1 MSENRNL
8 STKILQMYEELKT
21 MKEIVLGLTSP
32 HNIVTA
38 EEKDKLR
45 QSLLT
50 TDWKFLPGIKDERYN
65 KFYLLSTA
73 DEDVTSLGQE
83 LLDELDEALNLFDI
97 SNIQNNALPE
107 TKQVVLATLY
117 LVGVRDI
124 VIQNNNFAFWM
135 VEGFFGPYSGR
146 GFGGTFPYLSK
157 DFSLKEFTELW
168 EKSNSDFL
176 SLHDLI
182 KEFCPKYQYVLN
194 YDPNEED

>member
-65 KFYLLSTA
+65 KFYLLSMT
-73 DEDVTSLGQE
+73 DEDITSLGQE
-83 LLDELDEALNLFDI
+83 LLDELDEALNLFNVSKDEKDTL
-97 SNIQNNALPE
+97 SNEQQII
-107 TKQVVLATLY
+107 LATLY
-117 LVGVRDI
+117 LSGIRGIAYQGNDLALYHEG
-124 VIQNNNFAFWM
+124 NHFAGNMKFIENSNVFDFSILEEYM
-135 VEGFFGPYSGR
+135 KPRQTY
-146 GFGGTFPYLSK
+146 YLSNIIET
-157 DFSLKEFTELW
+157 L
-168 EKSNSDFL
+168 
-176 SLHDLI
+176 
-182 KEFCPKYQYVLN
+182 CPKYTYVLKT
-194 YDPNEED
+194 

>member
-8 STKILQMYEELKT
+8 STNILQMYEELKT

-73 DEDVTSLGQE
+73 DEDITSLGQE
-83 LLDELDEALNLFDI
+83 LLDELILALNLFDI
-97 SNIQNNALPE
+97 SKNVLSNK
-107 TKQVVLATLY
+107 KQLMLTTLY
-117 LVGVRDI
+117 LSGIRGI
-124 VIQNNNFAFWM
+124 AYQNTDFAL
-135 VEGFFGPYSGR
+135 YHD
-146 GFGGTFPYLSK
+146 GGYFAGNMKFIKDTNEF
-157 DFSLKEFTELW
+157 DFSVLAGYLEPQKTY
-168 EKSNSDFL
+168 
-176 SLHDLI
+176 SLRSII
-182 KEFCPKYQYVLN
+182 KELCPKYKYVLE
-194 YDPNEED
+194 YVPDEKE

>member
-8 STKILQMYEELKT
+8 NTKILQMYEELKT

-73 DEDVTSLGQE
+73 DEDITSLGQE
-83 LLDELDEALNLFDI
+83 LLDELDDALNLFNVSKDEKDTL
-97 SNIQNNALPE
+97 SNEQQLI
-107 TKQVVLATLY
+107 LATLY
-117 LVGVRDI
+117 LSGIRGI
-124 VIQNNNFAFWM
+124 KCYGTNFSLFHDCDGDFFAHTMKFI
-135 VEGFFGPYSGR
+135 EGSDVFEFSVLKKYMKPLKTYH
-146 GFGGTFPYLSK
+146 LSK
-157 DFSLKEFTELW
+157 IIEEL
-168 EKSNSDFL
+168 
-176 SLHDLI
+176 
-182 KEFCPKYQYVLN
+182 CPEYAYVLKT
-194 YDPNEED
+194 